1 MTMRLW
7 TIPVLVAL
15 LLFAACGAG
24 FAIPSLG
31 GPTGIVTVPNAYVA
45 PVKSIDVA
53 LSYQKFNMMNL
64 TESAGIYGESSFT
77 EKSEDMTAWSLQALA
92 GVADKAELW
101 VAYQA
106 VRDHDDSSIW
116 GIGGKLQLTKEPEEA
131 ASLAVG
137 ASYKDWVDA
146 FVSEVTTT
154 TTMYGA
160 PVVIGS
166 TKDSAKVWNA
176 YLVAS
181 KDFTPMKGEK
191 WEWGPGGGTRM
202 IGSAGLLYL
211 KADVPG
217 GSESLTK
224 PSLGIEFVGAAGA
237 SLGLEY
243 RWKDT
248 DLDQKAVF
256 SAVLRYKFSPEFTAE
271 IGSTNADPVGLGLQD
286 QNWFVRL
293 GYSVPLKKY

>member
-15 LLFAACGAG
+15 LLSAACGVG
-24 FAIPSLG
+24 FAIPSLN

-45 PVKSIDVA
+45 PVKSIDYA
-53 LSYQKFNMMNL
+53 LSYQKFKMTNL
-64 TESAGIYGESSFT
+64 VESTDMYGGSLFT
-77 EKSEDMTAWSLQALA
+77 EKSQSMTAWSLQALA

-106 VRDHDDSSIW
+106 VRDHDNTSIW
-116 GIGGKLQLTKEPEEA
+116 GIGGKVQLTKEPEEA
-131 ASLAVG
+131 ASLAIG
-137 ASYKDWVDA
+137 GGYRNWVDV
-146 FVSEVTTT
+146 FTTEIT
-154 TTMYGA
+154 TSTTMYGA
-160 PVVIGS
+160 PVVIGT

-176 YLVAS
+176 YIVAS

-202 IGSAGLLYL
+202 VGSAGLLYL

-217 GSESLTK
+217 SSESLTK
-224 PSLGIEFVGAAGA
+224 PFLGVEFIGAAGTA
-237 SLGLEY
+237 LGLEY
-243 RWKDT
+243 RWKDST
-248 DLDQKAVF
+248 LDDKAVF
-256 SAVLRYKFSPEFTAE
+256 SAVLRHKFSSEFSAE
-271 IGSTNADPVGLGLQD
+271 VGSTNANPVGLGLHD

-293 GYSVPLKKY
+293 GYTIPLKKY